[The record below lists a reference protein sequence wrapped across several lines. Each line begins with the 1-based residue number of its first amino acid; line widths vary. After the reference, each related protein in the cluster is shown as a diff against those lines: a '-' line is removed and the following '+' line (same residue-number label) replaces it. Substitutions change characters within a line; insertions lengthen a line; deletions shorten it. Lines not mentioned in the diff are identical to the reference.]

1 MKRKRSSGDMEL
13 IPLDQRI
20 TWTKLKKS
28 FKTQKELWLISLV
41 ALIWVIIFSYIP
53 ILGNLIAFFKYT
65 PGKSLFDSEFVGLQ
79 YFIDFFTLPDMGK
92 IFRNTLVI
100 SSLNLTIGFIAPI
113 IFALLLTEIRQTK
126 FKKSVQTISYM
137 PYFVSW
143 VVVASIMFSILGSEG
158 IINDLLKRAGLIEH
172 AVAFLNEAKLFW
184 GILTASNIWKGIGWS
199 AIIYISAIAG
209 VDQELYDAGSV
220 DGLGR
225 FGKIRHITIPGIAPT
240 VILLFILGIGG
251 ILNAGFEQQLL
262 IGTPLTKDVHEVIDT
277 YVYRYGLQLGRY
289 SFSTA
294 VGLMKSVFGFLLVIL
309 ANKIAGKVAGMRIF

>member
-1 MKRKRSSGDMEL
+1 MKRKRSNDSMDL
-13 IPLDQRI
+13 VPLDQRI
-20 TWTKLKKS
+20 TWKKLKKS

-41 ALIWVIIFSYIP
+41 ALIWVVIFSYIP
-53 ILGNLIAFFKYT
+53 MLGNLIAFFKYS
-65 PGKSLFDSEFVGLQ
+65 PGKSLFESEFVGLQ

-100 SSLNLTIGFIAPI
+100 SSLNLTIGFCAPI
-113 IFALLLTEIRQTK
+113 IFALLLTEIRHLK
-126 FKKSVQTISYM
+126 FKKFVQTVSYM

-158 IINDLLKRAGLIEH
+158 IINDLLKRAGLIDH
-172 AVAFLNEAKLFW
+172 AIAFLNEAKLFW

-209 VDQELYDAGSV
+209 VDHELYDAGSV

-240 VILLFILGIGG
+240 VVLLFILGIGG

-294 VGLMKSVFGFLLVIL
+294 VGLMKSVFGFFLVIL
-309 ANKIAGKVAGMRIF
+309 ANKIAGKVADMRIF

>member
-1 MKRKRSSGDMEL
+1 MKRKRSIGDIDL
-13 IPLDQRI
+13 VPLDQRI
-20 TWTKLKKS
+20 TWKKLKKS
-28 FKTQKELWLISLV
+28 FKTQKELWLISLA

-53 ILGNLIAFFKYT
+53 ILGNLIAFFKYS
-65 PGKSLFDSEFVGLQ
+65 PGKSIFDSEFVGLQ
-79 YFIDFFTLPDMGK
+79 YFIEFFTLPDMGK

-100 SSLNLTIGFIAPI
+100 SSLNLTIGFFAPI
-113 IFALLLTEIRQTK
+113 LFALLLTELRHTK
-126 FKKSVQTISYM
+126 FKKIVQTVSYM

-158 IINDLLKRAGLIEH
+158 IINDLLKRAGLIDH
-172 AVAFLNEAKLFW
+172 AIAFLNEAKLFW

-209 VDQELYDAGSV
+209 VDHELYDAGSV

-225 FGKIRHITIPGIAPT
+225 FGKIRHITVPGIVPT
-240 VILLFILGIGG
+240 VVLLFILGIGG

-294 VGLMKSVFGFLLVIL
+294 VGLMKSVFGFILVIL